1 MGILEICIHAFGAAL
16 GVCTGV
22 KHGKALVDAGK
33 KALRERRTEET
44 NMEETE
50 NTTEEE

>member
-1 MGILEICIHAFGAAL
+1 MGILEIAIHAFGAAL

-33 KALRERRTEET
+33 QAWANKHNKETPNEEDSD
-44 NMEETE
+44 EE
-50 NTTEEE
+50 